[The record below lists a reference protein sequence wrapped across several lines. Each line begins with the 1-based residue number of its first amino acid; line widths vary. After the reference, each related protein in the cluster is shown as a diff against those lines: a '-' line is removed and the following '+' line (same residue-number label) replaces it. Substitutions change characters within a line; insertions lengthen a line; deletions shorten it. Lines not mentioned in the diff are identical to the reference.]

1 MVGDSNHT
9 EIERV
14 QPKLMRHGKRT
25 RKRNV
30 EVKIPHFSAQEG
42 SLVPR
47 LLCVGREG
55 PGNEAN
61 MKETLVKGEQ
71 LTDN

>member
-1 MVGDSNHT
+1 
-9 EIERV
+9 
-14 QPKLMRHGKRT
+14 MRHGKRT
-25 RKRNV
+25 RKKNV
-30 EVKIPHFSAQEG
+30 EVKIPHFSAHEG

-47 LLCVGREG
+47 LLYVGGEG

-61 MKETLVKGEQ
+61 MRETLVKGEQ